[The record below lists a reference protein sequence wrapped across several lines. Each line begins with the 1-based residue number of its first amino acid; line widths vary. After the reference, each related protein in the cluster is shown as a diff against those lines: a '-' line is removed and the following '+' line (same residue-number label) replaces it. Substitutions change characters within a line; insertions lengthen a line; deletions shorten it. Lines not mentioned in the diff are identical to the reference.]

1 MVKMGVSP
9 VVGLPFKISRHV
21 PLNHDEMGERVSDE
35 WSSPQ
40 FTQQQGLLE
49 SSTLPPVIIFQWKM
63 MENCPIVKETIVL
76 EIDPFSTEP
85 GLWEED
91 LEEE

>member
-1 MVKMGVSP
+1 M
-9 VVGLPFKISRHV
+9 
-21 PLNHDEMGERVSDE
+21 NHDEMGERVSDE

-40 FTQQQGLLE
+40 FTEQQGFFE
-49 SSTLPPVIIFQWKM
+49 SITLPPVIIFQWKL
-63 MENCPIVKETIVL
+63 MENGPSIVEETIVL